1 MTRILVRSPKALI
14 DRPVV
19 LDRDLMLRVPAVHR
33 RAGRGALAASG
44 QPLDTTQA
52 HSKWRRCADRA
63 RSAAGVGAAVFASVI
78 AGRRY
83 LE

>member
-44 QPLDTTQA
+44 QPLETTQA
-52 HSKWRRCADRA
+52 HSRWRRCGRPFRPGIHEDRC
-63 RSAAGVGAAVFASVI
+63 SAS
-78 AGRRY
+78 R
-83 LE
+83 